1 MKALISEGEDNG
13 PRDVPGI
20 NRCMKFI
27 NTESHNQLA
36 YFCTKPSF
44 HFSISQTF
52 EMDEMTFLRM

>member
-20 NRCMKFI
+20 WFI
-27 NTESHNQLA
+27 FVRN
-36 YFCTKPSF
+36 YFTK
-44 HFSISQTF
+44 F